1 MEQRATLAINSYF
14 NKLQYS
20 LNEALGHL
28 KQATPGHKISRTELQ
43 RQALSQ
49 RLHSAINER
58 LQTGQQRLA
67 VACKSLDTIS
77 PLATLER
84 GYAIV
89 TKQANTTRYCM
100 KQVAVQGGRANRGAP
115 GPGAFAVYR

>member
-1 MEQRATLAINSYF
+1 M
-14 NKLQYS
+14 
-20 LNEALGHL
+20 
-28 KQATPGHKISRTELQ
+28 Q
-43 RQALSQ
+43 RQALTQ
-49 RLHSAINER
+49 RLHSAVNER

-89 TKQANTTRYCM
+89 TKQQDNHVLHEAGSVKAGEQIEARL
-100 KQVAVQGGRANRGAP
+100 ARGRLLCT
-115 GPGAFAVYR
+115 VDKIVK